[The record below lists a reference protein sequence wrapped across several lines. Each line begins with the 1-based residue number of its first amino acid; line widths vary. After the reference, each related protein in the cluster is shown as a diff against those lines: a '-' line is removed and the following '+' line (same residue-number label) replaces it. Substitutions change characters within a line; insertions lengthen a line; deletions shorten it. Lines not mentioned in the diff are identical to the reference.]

1 MTLDCPAQV
10 SLERPIH
17 QANLS
22 TGIDLMFR
30 AFSDRTRLRILS
42 LLRKREFCVGD
53 IVEILQV
60 PQPRISRHLAYL
72 RKAALVTVR
81 KAGIWSY
88 YSLAPAQAAFHRK
101 LLSCL
106 GNCFSEVPQIQA
118 DQVRAAE
125 IKKSGGCCPS
135 SKPTLGVGTGPVA
148 D

>member
-1 MTLDCPAQV
+1 MQLDAPTCV
-10 SLERPIH
+10 SSENAI
-17 QANLS
+17 QQTS
-22 TGIDLMFR
+22 QSVGVDLMFR

-42 LLRKREFCVGD
+42 LIRKKELCVGD

-72 RKAALVTVR
+72 RKAELVKVR

-88 YSLAPAQAAFHRK
+88 YSLALAETAFHKK

-118 DQVRAAE
+118 DQTRAAE
-125 IKKSGGCCPS
+125 IKHSGGCCPPS
-135 SKPTLGVGTGPVA
+135 
-148 D
+148 